1 MKKITLAIGIVAS
14 LLNGAFAQT
23 KKDSNYESRKLKLD
37 EINFVTSYYQQD
49 GNNSA
54 ITGGVGTEYLW
65 DIANSLD
72 VRFSKKDE
80 MGKVHSLALDLN
92 IDHYSSASSDQID
105 PLTVSS
111 ASKTDTHFYPS
122 ISYSVKDDITR
133 TTKGLSLNY
142 STEWDYKSYGVNFNF
157 AKASADNNRE
167 FSVKANAFFDKWMAI
182 LPPELRPANYPSGAE
197 HDQAGI
203 SYKSRNSYSVAFSLS
218 QVINKRLQVMA
229 TIEPSY
235 QEGLLS
241 TPFHRVYFTNGNH
254 TVEKLPGTRFKL
266 PIGFRASYFLGDKVI
281 IKGFYRYY
289 TDNWG
294 MKAHTVNLEVPYKIT
309 SFFSVSPFYRFNTQ
323 TAVKYFAPYQ
333 QHVATESY
341 YTCDYDISNFNSNF
355 MGSGIRIAPPNG
367 VLGMKYIQSLEL
379 RYGHYTRSNGM
390 VSNIITMALKIK

>member
-80 MGKVHSLALDLN
+80 MGKVHSLALDFN

-111 ASKTDTHFYPS
+111 ASKADTHFYPS
-122 ISYSVKDDITR
+122 ISYSLKDDITR

-197 HDQAGI
+197 GDQEGI

-218 QVINKRLQVMA
+218 QIINKRLQVMA

-333 QHVATESY
+333 QHLATETFYSS
-341 YTCDYDISNFNSNF
+341 DYDISGFNSIF
-355 MGSGIRIAPPNG
+355 MGSGVRVAPPNG
-367 VLGMKYIQSLEL
+367 VLGMKYIQSMEL